1 MCSKLWEIYLKDCKN
16 LCGPVCNYTTIFSF
30 PAHPFSLLVNR
41 CGIPNELTAPI
52 GMAEK
57 AGAMT
62 ATVEV
67 TNGRGDLTVV
77 RKKTGI
83 VNHIISL
90 KTLIGK

>member
-1 MCSKLWEIYLKDCKN
+1 MY
-16 LCGPVCNYTTIFSF
+16 NYTTIFSF
-30 PAHPFSLLVNR
+30 PAHPFPPLLVNR
-41 CGIPNELTAPI
+41 CGISNELTAPI
-52 GMAEK
+52 GIAEK
-57 AGAMT
+57 VGAMK

-77 RKKTGI
+77 PKKTGI